1 MSSARGRFRR
11 DGGVTGE
18 GHGSRDGNGVGNAS
32 GAEAARNGPAGDDPV
47 RRGQVRRAL
56 LAGTVGTSIEWYDFF
71 LYGTAAAL
79 VFPELFFPKSSHY
92 AGALASFAIYA
103 VGFAARPVGA
113 AIFGHWGDRIGRKAT
128 LISTLLLMGI
138 ASVLIGVMPTY
149 NSIGIWAPALLVVLR
164 LLQGIGVGGEWG
176 GSVTLS
182 MEWGNP
188 RRRGLIASL
197 PQAGVPIG
205 LLLSTGAVTLCS
217 HLTGNG
223 FDTWGWRIPF
233 LASVL
238 LIGIGLW
245 VRMGVL
251 ESPLF
256 AREVEA
262 KRVERQPI
270 VEVIKRNPREIVL
283 SALLRMSEQMPF
295 YIFTVFVLEYATE
308 DLGFKKTFATNGVMV
323 AAALALVLVP
333 LFGHLSDKF
342 GRKRVYITGAV
353 LTFAWAIPYFA
364 LLNTKQPGLVFAAIA
379 LSLIPHNMQYGPQAA
394 LIAESFPTRLRYSG
408 AGIGYQLASVV
419 AGGPAPLMAV
429 YLLHTF
435 NSTLPIA
442 LYIMAGAVVTVI
454 ATVLL
459 PEPGRAAVAREFEE
473 GAEAPIPEMA
483 RASAGRVAAGIS

>member
-1 MSSARGRFRR
+1 MGRFTR
-11 DGGVTGE
+11 E
-18 GHGSRDGNGVGNAS
+18 GQATRPLD
-32 GAEAARNGPAGDDPV
+32 DDPV

-56 LAGTVGTSIEWYDFF
+56 IAGTVGTSIEWYDFF

-128 LISTLLLMGI
+128 LISTLLVMGI
-138 ASVLIGVMPTY
+138 ASALIGCMPTY
-149 NSIGIWAPALLVVLR
+149 NSIGLWAPTLLVVLR
-164 LLQGIGVGGEWG
+164 LMQGIGVGGEWG

-197 PQAGVPIG
+197 PQTGVPIG
-205 LLLSTGAVTLCS
+205 LLLSTGAVTLCT

-233 LASVL
+233 LASIL

-245 VRMGVL
+245 VRLGVL

-256 AREVEA
+256 AREIEN
-262 KRVERQPI
+262 KRVERRPI
-270 VEVIKRNPREIVL
+270 AEVIKRNPREIVL

-295 YIFTVFVLEYATE
+295 YIFTVFVLEYATD
-308 DLGFKKTFATNGVMV
+308 DLGFEKNFATNAVMV
-323 AAALALVLVP
+323 AAALALILVP
-333 LFGHLSDKF
+333 LFGHLSDRV
-342 GRKRVYITGAV
+342 GRKRMYIAGAV
-353 LTFAWAIPYFA
+353 LTGLWAIPYFA
-364 LLNTKQPGLVFAAIA
+364 LLNTKASGLVFAAIA

-394 LIAESFPTRLRYSG
+394 LIAESFTTRLRYSG

-419 AGGPAPLMAV
+419 AGGPAPLVAV
-429 YLLHTF
+429 WLLHTF
-435 NSTLPIA
+435 DSTLPIA
-442 LYIMAGAVVTVI
+442 LYMIAGAIVTVI
-454 ATVLL
+454 ATLLL
-459 PEPGRAAVAREFEE
+459 PEPQRASVAREFEE
-473 GAEAPIPEMA
+473 GAAAEVPV
-483 RASAGRVAAGIS
+483 RQLSAGRA

>member
-1 MSSARGRFRR
+1 MTSARGRFTR
-11 DGGVTGE
+11 DGGAA
-18 GHGSRDGNGVGNAS
+18 GSGQTS
-32 GAEAARNGPAGDDPV
+32 GGDDPL

-56 LAGTVGTSIEWYDFF
+56 FAGTVGTSIEWYDFF

-79 VFPELFFPKSSHY
+79 VFPELFFPKSNHY

-128 LISTLLLMGI
+128 LISTLLLMGV
-138 ASVLIGVMPTY
+138 ASVLIGCMPTY
-149 NSIGIWAPALLVVLR
+149 DSIGIWAPAILVVLR

-182 MEWGNP
+182 MEWGDP
-188 RRRGLIASL
+188 RRRGFIASL
-197 PQAGVPIG
+197 PQTGVPIG

-217 HLTGNG
+217 HLTGDG
-223 FDTWGWRIPF
+223 FETWGWRLPF
-233 LASVL
+233 LASVV
-238 LIGIGLW
+238 LIAIGLW
-245 VRMGVL
+245 VRLGVL

-256 AREVEA
+256 AREIES
-262 KRVERQPI
+262 KRVERRPV
-270 VEVIKRNPREIVL
+270 VEVIKRNPREIIL

-295 YIFTVFVLEYATE
+295 YIFTVFVLEYTTDE
-308 DLGFKKTFATNGVMV
+308 LGFDKTFATNAVMV

-333 LFGHLSDKF
+333 FFGHLSDKV
-342 GRKRVYITGAV
+342 GRKRMYITGAV

-364 LLNTKQPGLVFAAIA
+364 LLNTKSSAIVFAAIA
-379 LSLIPHNMQYGPQAA
+379 VSLIPHNMQYGPQAA
-394 LIAESFPTRLRYSG
+394 LIAESFTTRLRYGG

-419 AGGPAPLMAV
+419 AGGPAPLVAV

-435 NSTLPIA
+435 DSSLPIA

-454 ATVLL
+454 ATLLL
-459 PEPGRAAVAREFEE
+459 PEASRAAVERELEE
-473 GAEAPIPEMA
+473 GARATIPASA
-483 RASAGRVAAGIS
+483 RASTGHVATGVS

>member
-1 MSSARGRFRR
+1 MSATGGRFTRER
-11 DGGVTGE
+11 VTNGNGNGRAGGPTPK
-18 GHGSRDGNGVGNAS
+18 GHG
-32 GAEAARNGPAGDDPV
+32 GDDPL

-56 LAGTVGTSIEWYDFF
+56 FAGVVGTSIEWYDFF

-128 LISTLLLMGI
+128 LISTLLLMGS

-149 NSIGIWAPALLVVLR
+149 NSIGLWAPTLLVLLR

-182 MEWGNP
+182 MEWGDP
-188 RRRGLIASL
+188 RRRGFIASL

-217 HLTGNG
+217 HLTGDG
-223 FDTWGWRIPF
+223 FETWGWRLPF
-233 LASVL
+233 LASIL

-245 VRMGVL
+245 VRLGVL

-256 AREVEA
+256 AREIES
-262 KRVERQPI
+262 KRVERQPT
-270 VEVIKRNPREIVL
+270 VEVIKRNPREIIL

-295 YIFTVFVLEYATE
+295 YIFTVFVLEYATDE
-308 DLGFKKTFATNGVMV
+308 LGFKKTFATNAVMV
-323 AAALALVLVP
+323 AAALALFFVP
-333 LFGHLSDKF
+333 FFGHLSDRV
-342 GRKRVYITGAV
+342 GRKRLYITGAV
-353 LTFAWAIPYFA
+353 LTGLWAIPYFA
-364 LLNTKQPGLVFAAIA
+364 LLNTKASAIVFITIA
-379 LSLIPHNMQYGPQAA
+379 VSLIPHNVQYGPQAA
-394 LIAESFPTRLRYSG
+394 LIAESFTTRLRYSG

-419 AGGPAPLMAV
+419 AGGPAPLVAV
-429 YLLHTF
+429 WMLHTF
-435 NSTLPIA
+435 DSTLPIA
-442 LYIMAGAVVTVI
+442 LYIIAGAVVTVV

-459 PEPGRAAVAREFEE
+459 PEPQRARVAREFEAGVE
-473 GAEAPIPEMA
+473 SPIPEASRGRMA
-483 RASAGRVAAGIS
+483 ASN